1 MILNEKYEMIISRS
15 SVRRFSALLTPEET
29 DALLRAAMSAPT
41 AMDYQPWHFVVIND
55 NATKESLRSFL
66 PYAKMINENCTGIV
80 VCGDINLYKAV
91 SERDGEDNTLYWV
104 EDCSAASENLLL
116 AAHALGLGAVW
127 TGIYPLE
134 SRISKLRSTLALPQN
149 IVPLNLILAGHPLA
163 AGHVKDKYDSSKIH
177 FEKF

>member
-1 MILNEKYEMIISRS
+1 MIQNDKYSMILSRS
-15 SVRRFSALLTPEET
+15 SVRRFSAALSTDEI
-29 DALLRAAMSAPT
+29 DALLRAAMAAPT
-41 AMDYQPWHFVVIND
+41 AMDYQPWHFVVINNND
-55 NATKESLRSFL
+55 TKESLRSFL

-80 VCGDINLYKAV
+80 VCGDISLYKAV

-134 SRISKLRSTLALPQN
+134 SRISKLRNTLSLPEN

-163 AGHVKDKYDSSKIH
+163 EGRVKDKYDPKKIH